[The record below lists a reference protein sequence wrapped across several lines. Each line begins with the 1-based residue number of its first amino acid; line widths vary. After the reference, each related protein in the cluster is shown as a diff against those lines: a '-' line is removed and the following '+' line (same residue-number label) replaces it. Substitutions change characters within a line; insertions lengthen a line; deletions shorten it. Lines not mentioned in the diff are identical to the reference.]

1 MTVFSLSTS
10 TLYGGYLGAFVL
22 AMTVCLVGAYR
33 VRQIPY
39 AGTRQSLFVFF
50 LTSAGWAAAYIGFL
64 LVSSSGAKNFFYQ
77 ASLIVGFGT
86 VWAWLW
92 FCSAYTG
99 RALHRNAAALRFA
112 ALVFGAVVVLKLTN
126 PLHQLYYT
134 LEPVSHDTFGFA
146 VRHGILYWVVMG
158 VSYALAAA
166 GYLMLFELFV
176 KTETRTTPL
185 AVLTTLTAVP
195 AVLNIVGHVTPAFR
209 DITHEP
215 LGVAVFAIGVLFV
228 YTYQFQAVRLAGS
241 LSEPTLMLGSDGRIA
256 DYGQQAADL
265 FPELEDRAA
274 IGAPLSTVL
283 PALSKRLNAEEDSV
297 LETGGDDTTSR
308 YYRIVETDVGGH
320 EAQGRR
326 IVILSDITERE
337 RRQRALQSR
346 QEKVEALYAAVSRL
360 LRARHRDEIGD
371 LVLRL
376 VNDVFGYPYVGVRL
390 AEDDQLVP
398 VQHSPEVH
406 EHLPARPAVA
416 QEGPSIMARAFQ
428 RGEKIAVDDLQVV
441 DDPVAYGEVRAAA
454 IFPMGAHGT
463 ISVGDGTVGGI
474 DAFDTQLI
482 EVLAAHAAV
491 VFDRIDQETE
501 LRAAKREAE
510 QASRMK
516 SSLLANMSHE
526 IRTPLTS
533 IIGMAGEISTMADTA
548 DAPIGRFAD
557 LIEDS
562 GQRLMGTLDA
572 VLNLSRLEGEEQ
584 EASAQPINVV
594 EVASGVV
601 DGVRPDA
608 DEEEVTLHFEPD
620 AESLHVRGDREGL
633 RVLLQNL
640 VSNAIKY
647 TPSGGTAWV
656 RLTGEEAGVVLEV
669 EDTGIGMEPG
679 QVDTLFEPFRQA
691 SEGWSR
697 EYEGAGLGLTLV
709 RRLVEQM
716 DGSVSVDTEKGE
728 GTRFTVRM
736 PRARPDAA
744 D

>member
-1 MTVFSLSTS
+1 MYL
-10 TLYGGYLGAFVL
+10 GYLGAFAIATL
-22 AMTVCLVGAYR
+22 VCLVGAYR
-33 VRQIPY
+33 ARQIQY
-39 AGTRQSLFVFF
+39 AGTRQSLVVFF

-64 LVSSSGAKNFFYQ
+64 LLSGPGAKTFFYQ
-77 ASLIVGFGT
+77 VSLIVGFGT

-112 ALVFGAVVVLKLTN
+112 ALVFGIVVVLKLTN

-134 LEPVSHDTFGFA
+134 LEPVSQDAFGFA

-176 KTETRTTPL
+176 KTETRTAPL
-185 AVLTTLTAVP
+185 AVLTVLTAVP
-195 AVLNIVGHVTPAFR
+195 AVLNIVGHVTPIFR

-215 LGVAVFAIGVLFV
+215 LGVAVFAVGVLFV

-241 LSEPTLMLGSDGRIA
+241 LSEPTLMLGADGRIA

-265 FPELEDRAA
+265 FPALKDRSA
-274 IGAPLSTVL
+274 IGAPLAAVL
-283 PALSKRLNAEEDSV
+283 PALAQRLEAEEESV
-297 LETGGDDTTSR
+297 LETDDDATPR
-308 YYRIVETDVGGH
+308 YYRIVETDVGGG

-337 RRQRALQSR
+337 RRQRALQTR

-360 LRARHRDEIGD
+360 LRARHQDEVGE

-390 AEDDQLVP
+390 AEGDELVP

-406 EHLPARPAVA
+406 ERLPTRPAVA
-416 QEGPSIMARAFQ
+416 LDGPSIMARAFQ
-428 RGEKIAVDDLQVV
+428 RGETMSVDDVQVV
-441 DDPVAYGEVRAAA
+441 DDSVAYGDIRAAA

-463 ISVGDGTVGGI
+463 ISVGDGTEGAI
-474 DAFDTQLI
+474 DAFDARLI

-491 VFDRIDQETE
+491 VLDRIDQETE

-533 IIGMAGEISTMADTA
+533 IIGMAGEVSTMAEPG
-548 DAPIGRFAD
+548 DAPIGRFAE

-572 VLNLSRLEGEEQ
+572 VLNLSRLEGEERA
-584 EASAQPINVV
+584 ASTQPINVV
-594 EVASGVV
+594 EVAAGVV
-601 DGVRPDA
+601 EAARPDA
-608 DEEEVTLHFEPD
+608 DEGGVTLHFEPD
-620 AESLHVRGDREGL
+620 AESLYVSGDREGL
-633 RVLLQNL
+633 RVVLQNL
-640 VSNAIKY
+640 VSNAVKFM
-647 TPSGGTAWV
+647 PSGGTGWIRV
-656 RLTGEEAGVVLEV
+656 RSEDASVVLEV
-669 EDTGIGMEPG
+669 EDTGIGMEAS

-697 EYEGAGLGLTLV
+697 EYEGTGLGLTLV

-716 DGSVSVDTEKGE
+716 NGTVSVDTEKGE
-728 GTRFTVRM
+728 GTCFTVRL
-736 PRARPDAA
+736 PRVRPDGA

>member
-1 MTVFSLSTS
+1 MYL
-10 TLYGGYLGAFVL
+10 GYLGAFAIATL
-22 AMTVCLVGAYR
+22 VCLVGAYR
-33 VRQIPY
+33 ARQIQY

-64 LVSSSGAKNFFYQ
+64 LFSSPGAKTFFYQ
-77 ASLIVGFGT
+77 VSLIVGFGT

-99 RALHRNAAALRFA
+99 RALHRNATALRFA
-112 ALVFGAVVVLKLTN
+112 GLVFGVVVVLKLTN

-134 LEPVSHDTFGFA
+134 LEPVSHDAFGFA

-176 KTETRTTPL
+176 KTETRTAPL
-185 AVLTTLTAVP
+185 AVLTMLTAVP
-195 AVLNIVGHVTPAFR
+195 AVLNIVGHVTPVFR

-215 LGVAVFAIGVLFV
+215 LGVAVFAVGVLFV

-241 LSEPTLMLGSDGRIA
+241 LSEPTLMVGADGRIA

-265 FPELEDRAA
+265 FPALKDRSV
-274 IGAPLSTVL
+274 IGAPLGTVL
-283 PALSKRLNAEEDSV
+283 PALAEQLEAENDSV
-297 LETGGDDTTSR
+297 LATDDGDATPR
-308 YYRIVETDVGGH
+308 YYRIVETDVGGG
-320 EAQGRR
+320 EGQGRR

-337 RRQRALQSR
+337 RRQRALQTR

-390 AEDDQLVP
+390 AEDSQLVP

-406 EHLPARPAVA
+406 ERLPTRPPVA
-416 QEGPSIMARAFQ
+416 LDGSSIMARAFQ
-428 RGEKIAVDDLQVV
+428 KGETVAVDDVQVV
-441 DDPVAYGEVRAAA
+441 DDSVAYGDVRAAA
-454 IFPMGAHGT
+454 VFPMGGHGT
-463 ISVGDGTVGGI
+463 ISVGDRAEGAI
-474 DAFDTQLI
+474 DAFDARLI

-491 VFDRIDQETE
+491 VLDRIDQETE

-510 QASRMK
+510 QASQMK

-533 IIGMAGEISTMADTA
+533 IIGMAGEISTMAEPA
-548 DAPIGRFAD
+548 DAPIGRFSE

-572 VLNLSRLEGEEQ
+572 VLNLSRLEGEER
-584 EASAQPINVV
+584 EVSTQPINIV
-594 EVASGVV
+594 EVAAGVV
-601 DGVRPDA
+601 EEARSDAEEGGV
-608 DEEEVTLHFEPD
+608 TMHFEPD
-620 AESLHVRGDREGL
+620 AESLYVPGDREGL
-633 RVLLQNL
+633 RVVLQNL

-647 TPSGGTAWV
+647 TPSGGTGWIRV
-656 RLTGEEAGVVLEV
+656 RGEDANAVVEV
-669 EDTGIGMEPG
+669 EDTGIGMEPA

-697 EYEGAGLGLTLV
+697 EYEGTGLGLTLV

-716 DGSVSVDTEKGE
+716 NGTIAVDTEKGE
-728 GTRFTVRM
+728 GARFTVRF
-736 PRARPDAA
+736 PRVRPAGA